1 MTGDQPRDDSARP
14 APRPGP
20 RPGPRPVSAGRPA

>member
-20 RPGPRPVSAGRPA
+20 RPGPRPVSAGR